1 MSNFINSIKLKTN
14 RQRSNNITDNNNS
27 EIVSFAYNLTDG
39 GSYVEK
45 IFYELETLKAVMFG
59 RNVDEKVLFIPK
71 SAIKGGWI
79 KDKNKAQNIKIKFGI
94 KLYWKPRKLNFKQK
108 R

>member
-14 RQRSNNITDNNNS
+14 RQRLINITDNNNS

-39 GSYVEK
+39 GSHVEK

-94 KLYWKPRKLNFKQK
+94 KLYWKPRKLNFK
-108 R
+108 